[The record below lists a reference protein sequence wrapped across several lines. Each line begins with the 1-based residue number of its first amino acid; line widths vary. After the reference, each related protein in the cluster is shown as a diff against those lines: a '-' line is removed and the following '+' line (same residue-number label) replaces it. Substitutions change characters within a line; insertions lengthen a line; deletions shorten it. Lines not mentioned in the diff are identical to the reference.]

1 MKLLF
6 LDLPENGDR
15 KFKNLGSG
23 YSYKIKSFA
32 DFLLS
37 CFGKPD
43 TVSNVK
49 PLKLPKRVIVEDG
62 SREAANSNSRTAF
75 TYFLDIVIL
84 LRLIT
89 VIEQI

>member
-23 YSYKIKSFA
+23 YSYKIKAFA
-32 DFLLS
+32 YFLLS

-49 PLKLPKRVIVEDG
+49 PLKLHKRVIVE
-62 SREAANSNSRTAF
+62 RQLTVTAEQPSH
-75 TYFLDIVIL
+75 IS
-84 LRLIT
+84 LI
-89 VIEQI
+89 